1 MMEKVNNRLQVLLSF
16 LFFLLINGCS
26 SSSSD
31 NVVKFFFDGVPNPDS
46 SSENS
51 EQLTVP
57 DSTLNNQDNSSPR
70 TITPIVL
77 FHVPYQEKSCNSCH
91 DSGISH
97 KTMMKLPELCYQC
110 HDDFSKDYKS
120 LHYPVEEGDC
130 TTCHNP
136 HQSKNSSLLIK
147 PTGEL
152 CEDCHDLNQLLTGD
166 VHEGIDK
173 DECMDCHNP
182 HGSNDEFLLK

>member
-1 MMEKVNNRLQVLLSF
+1 
-16 LFFLLINGCS
+16 
-26 SSSSD
+26 
-31 NVVKFFFDGVPNPDS
+31 
-46 SSENS
+46 
-51 EQLTVP
+51 
-57 DSTLNNQDNSSPR
+57 
-70 TITPIVL
+70 
-77 FHVPYQEKSCNSCH
+77 
-91 DSGISH
+91 
-97 KTMMKLPELCYQC
+97 MMKLPELCYQC

-173 DECMDCHNP
+173 DQCMDCHNP
-182 HGSNDEFLLK
+182 HGSNDEFLLM